1 MKKIIAI
8 FSAVAMML
16 VSCQQDGKVAKPNF
30 PELQLMNVEAGKT
43 YNITFVAE
51 KPWTISLSAE
61 SQQYATLRYDGTTD
75 VQHSGPAGENTVKLN
90 VRSNA
95 GSYTRDLQFDVD
107 FTMVGYTEKLVEC
120 TVAKRSKVINVTG
133 DALPGSASMTY
144 LSEGGHPENGP
155 FADAQYTYTV
165 THRKGL
171 DAKGAEFYIQHDVD
185 VLYNYAVYAKNKSG
199 EFVKVSAD
207 EEGLSWLHLMQFG
220 VDDEQK
226 FRLYMY
232 YTNSDAVLTNGVGY
246 EAYVNIE
253 DVDKTPI
260 VSVYHVFNPDTE
272 VITPTSF
279 GLADSALSN
288 EKGVQLVGSGYNYT
302 LTIPNIEALNDPTAT
317 ALKLT
322 GYNEVNPGFVD
333 SRNGLVVKKDEA
345 ASSVEAD
352 TPVYVCYLA
361 KDEKVEAEQL
371 VRSYTLSI
379 TAQADSNHEYNIT
392 VILEWAPEAED
403 ETTPVDDAK

>member
-8 FSAVAMML
+8 FSVVSML
-16 VSCQQDGKVAKPNF
+16 FVSCQQEGNVPKPTF
-30 PELQLMNVEAGKT
+30 PELQTLNVEAGKT

-75 VQHSGPAGENTVKLN
+75 FQHSGPAGEETVKLN
-90 VRSNA
+90 IRSNA
-95 GSYTRDLQFDVD
+95 GSYTRDLLLNVD
-107 FTMVGYTEKLVEC
+107 LSMVGYTEKLVEC
-120 TVAKRSKVINVTG
+120 TIAKSTKVINVTG
-133 DALPGSASMTY
+133 DILPGSKSISK
-144 LSEGGHPENGP
+144 LSSGGHPENGP

-199 EFVKVSAD
+199 EFVKVNVD
-207 EEGLSWLHLMQFG
+207 EEGSSWLQLVQFG
-220 VDDEQK
+220 IDGEQK
-226 FRLYMY
+226 FRLYMDY
-232 YTNSDAVLTNGVGY
+232 ANSSAVLTKGVGY

-253 DVDKTPI
+253 DESKNTI
-260 VSVYHVFNPDTE
+260 VSVYHIFNPDTE
-272 VITPTSF
+272 VVTQTSF
-279 GLADSALSN
+279 GLADATLSA

-302 LTIPNIEALNDPTAT
+302 LTIPSIDVLNDPSAT
-317 ALKLT
+317 ALKFT
-322 GYNEVNPGFVD
+322 GYDEVNAGFVD
-333 SRNGLVVKKDEA
+333 SRDGLVVKKDEE

-352 TPVYVCYLA
+352 SPVYVCYLA
-361 KDEKVEAEQL
+361 KDEKVEAVQL
-371 VRSYTLSI
+371 VRTYNLSV

-392 VILEWAPEAED
+392 VILEWAEEAQD
-403 ETTPVDDAK
+403 EETPVEGAK